1 MSQVTSTLQRKLE
14 KAGKCILINS
24 ANPQYQVMINQF
36 QHLKGIQMNDI
47 DTKSPLPL
55 HEILGASEYSKIK
68 VQQYSRIG
76 QRGEP
81 ITQLTQLGSVINQY

>member
-1 MSQVTSTLQRKLE
+1 
-14 KAGKCILINS
+14 
-24 ANPQYQVMINQF
+24 
-36 QHLKGIQMNDI
+36 MNDI

-81 ITQLTQLGSVINQY
+81 IAQLTQLGSVINQY

>member
-14 KAGKCILINS
+14 KAGKCILINP

-36 QHLKGIQMNDI
+36 EHLKDIQMNDI

-55 HEILGASEYSKIK
+55 HEILGASEQMGGMKQALNVNEISIYSQTTK
-68 VQQYSRIG
+68 
-76 QRGEP
+76 RGA
-81 ITQLTQLGSVINQY
+81 LLD